1 MFGIFYRMFNMF
13 LVFIEVMAKIERKK
27 HVIIVSYL
35 FFLEEQKEK
44 GRREVQKRKI
54 KNSVTLS
61 PAVGSSLKPY
71 LGPGGMST
79 VRTVQ
84 L

>member
-1 MFGIFYRMFNMF
+1 MFGIFYRMLNM
-13 LVFIEVMAKIERKK
+13 FIEVMAKIERKK
-27 HVIIVSYL
+27 HVIIVSFL

-44 GRREVQKRKI
+44 GRREVQKLKR

-61 PAVGSSLKPY
+61 LAVGLSLKPDR
-71 LGPGGMST
+71 GPGGMRT